1 MKRLSVTLYLGLL
14 MIGIVIP
21 PAESSAAPAI
31 VTRKALSEAV
41 PQSHVRY
48 RFRQIDSNDGLPD
61 NNVRNMLM
69 LPNGLMC
76 IQTATM
82 LNLYDGA
89 TSQSYAFNPIR
100 IPYQEY
106 SGLNYLFYDSDN
118 ALWLSNRDQTWRF
131 DLGSREF
138 EYDTPAMLAPF
149 DLGKRKAESL
159 FRMSDGD
166 YWVLG
171 DDGSL
176 WFCDRSTGR
185 ARMVDQPEALH
196 QPLIIVGRE
205 QKVWML
211 TLDGTL
217 ACYDVSLQTFTSLYR
232 GIVPESSPLSSRMEM
247 VVASNGD
254 LWMLFD
260 RDLVRYRA
268 ASDRIERILDV
279 PLGSEDVYT
288 TIAIDRDDHLWIG
301 SAKSGVSILNPET
314 LTVHNLP
321 WLELTDGR
329 RIDHN
334 TDISKI
340 YVDPHDGVW
349 IATQTEGV
357 FYWHRSIFRLQT
369 INNASAYGVR
379 MPDESVKCLIEEP
392 DGRILLG
399 TIQGLLR
406 YDPRTGEITIPY
418 PELSRELCISLYR
431 DRNGQIWL
439 GTFHHG
445 AYRIDR
451 QGKIRHYFSEKM
463 TSVDASYRSATP
475 NLNCV
480 RAFHEDR
487 DGNFWI
493 CVYGGLGRFDPDSG
507 RIELLR
513 DRHPE
518 LAQFMLTRGVCEVG
532 DQLLVTSDNGSYRYD
547 PHTDRV
553 LFDPDD
559 PQTYVPCNQALVDSR
574 GLLWLATWEGLQVET
589 PDGER
594 YRLTTTDGLP
604 NNNILGLAID
614 NLGNI
619 WAATFSHLSRV
630 KAIRRDGR
638 LDFAVSSF
646 GAADG
651 MEAGALFQNALT
663 VGADGRLYAG
673 GAHGFCCVDPSSLY
687 QPNYN
692 RTPVISQLRIFDRPV
707 EVGRELNG
715 RCILPRELSQM
726 KHLDLQHDETFL
738 TFEFSNLNYT
748 NPSHTVYRYRLENF
762 DREWTEIHARGTG
775 TATYTL
781 LEPGDYVFRVTAAD
795 NDTDWS
801 ESEAVIA
808 FTIHPPFWRS
818 TTAYVLYAAGV
829 LLLIVLGILY
839 VIRRLKHRAAQR
851 RFEEEIR
858 QREELDQMKFRFFTN
873 ISHELRTPLSLILLP
888 LEGILRRTE
897 ETNPIRQQLET
908 IHRHATQLLSLVNHL
923 LDFRK
928 LEMQGERLN
937 LTQGDM
943 ARFAEGLVA
952 TFRDMAREKELDLT
966 FDNTMTNPRMAFDS
980 AQMYKIL
987 NNLLSNA
994 VKFTPKGGSIAV
1006 RLSQPTPEWM
1016 RLEVSDT
1023 GIGIPER
1030 DLEHIFD
1037 RFYQSTNNTSP
1048 QGSGIGLCLV
1058 RQYAE
1063 MHGGHVGVTSRE
1075 GHGSTFR
1082 VEIPTTLQAPNTV
1095 EQKPSPESE
1104 AESEPQS
1111 GENRHV
1117 RVLIVEDNS
1126 DFRAYVA
1133 GELSA
1138 EFDVRQAEDGEDG
1151 LQKAHR
1157 YHPDIIVCD
1166 VMMPKM
1172 DGFELC
1178 KRLKNDIETSHI
1190 PIILLTARADD
1201 DVRREGYE
1209 SGADAYLS
1217 KPFNMEVL
1225 LARIRNLVEERRRRI
1240 HSFTSEADITP
1251 SQITVTPLDRQLI
1264 DRITECVE
1272 RNIGNPNYSVE
1283 ELSSDVAMHRMNLYR
1298 KLQSITGMTP
1308 SEFLRT
1314 MRLKR
1319 AAQLLAQDGNLP
1331 VAEVAEMVGF
1341 NTPKYFTRYFREMFG
1356 CTPSQYQAAR
1366 HNAPAEGE
1374 SSAGP
1379 TAGE

>member
-1 MKRLSVTLYLGLL
+1 MKRLSAIIYL
-14 MIGIVIP
+14 IGALSGFAGP
-21 PAESSAAPAI
+21 TSPATAAPI
-31 VTRKALSEAV
+31 ITRDVMPESDSDRLSN
-41 PQSHVRY
+41 HL
-48 RFRQIDSNDGLPD
+48 FRQIDSNDGLPD

-106 SGLNYLFYDSDN
+106 SGLNGLFYDPN
-118 ALWLSNRDQTWRF
+118 NCLWLSNRDQTWRF
-131 DLGSREF
+131 DLTRRKF
-138 EYDTPAMLAPF
+138 EYDSQKMLAPF
-149 DLGKRKAESL
+149 EIGNREVESL
-159 FRMSDGD
+159 FRMPNGD
-166 YWVLG
+166 YWLIG
-171 DDGSL
+171 KDNTL
-176 WFCDRSTGR
+176 WLCKHDSHETIQVDCPETLHFPLTIIGR
-185 ARMVDQPEALH
+185 GNQ
-196 QPLIIVGRE
+196 
-205 QKVWML
+205 VWML
-211 TLDGTL
+211 SLDGTL
-217 ACYDVSLQTFTSLYR
+217 ARYDSAMKTFTALHH
-232 GIVPESSPLSSRMEM
+232 GIVPASSPLSSRMEM
-247 VVASNGD
+247 VAASNGD

-268 ASDRIERILDV
+268 ATERIERIRNV
-279 PLGSEDVYT
+279 PLGAEDVYT
-288 TIAIDRDDHLWIG
+288 TIAIDHNDHLWIG
-301 SAKSGVSILNPET
+301 SAKSGVSILTPST
-314 LTVHNLP
+314 LTVNNLP
-321 WLELTDGR
+321 YLELTDGR

-349 IATQTEGV
+349 IATLTEGV
-357 FYWHRSIFRLQT
+357 FYWHRSIFRLHT
-369 INNASAYGVR
+369 VNNASANGIR
-379 MPDESVKCLIEEP
+379 MPDESVKCLIEEA

-399 TIQGLLR
+399 TIKGLLR
-406 YDPRTGEITIPY
+406 YDPCTGEITRPY
-418 PELSRELCISLYR
+418 PELSNELCISLYR
-431 DRNGQIWL
+431 DHQGRIWL

-451 QGKIRHYFSEKM
+451 GGEIRHYFSESM
-463 TSVDASYRSATP
+463 TTVDASYRSATP

-480 RAFHEDR
+480 RAFHEDN

-493 CVYGGLGRFDPDSG
+493 CVYGGLGRFDPESG
-507 RIELLR
+507 HIELLR

-518 LAQFMLTRGVCEVG
+518 LSQFMLTRGVCEVG
-532 DQLLVTSDNGSYRYD
+532 DQLLVTSDNGSYRYN
-547 PHTDRV
+547 PQTDQV
-553 LFDPDD
+553 SFDPNDL
-559 PQTYVPCNQALVDSR
+559 QTYVPSNQALVDSR
-574 GLLWLATWEGLQVET
+574 GLLWQATWNGLLVET
-589 PDGER
+589 PEKKR
-594 YRLTTTDGLP
+594 YRLTTEEGLP
-604 NNNILGLAID
+604 NDNILGLAAD

-619 WAATFSHLSRV
+619 WAATFSHLTRV
-630 KAIRRDGR
+630 KPIRHDGGF
-638 LDFAVSSF
+638 DFAVASY

-651 MEAGALFQNALT
+651 MNAGALFQNALT
-663 VGADGRLYAG
+663 VGADGSLYAG
-673 GAHGFCCVDPSSLY
+673 GTHGFCRVDPSALY

-692 RTPVISQLRIFDRPV
+692 RTPIISRLRIFDRPV
-707 EVGRELNG
+707 EVGEKLNG
-715 RCILPRELSQM
+715 RSILPRELSQM

-762 DREWTEIHARGTG
+762 DREWTEIHAGGTG
-775 TATYTL
+775 SATYTL

-801 ESEAVIA
+801 ATEAQIA
-808 FTIHPPFWRS
+808 ITIHPPFWKS
-818 TTAYVLYAAGV
+818 TTAYILYAAGV
-829 LLLIVLGILY
+829 VSVLVLGILY
-839 VIRRLKHRAAQR
+839 IIRRLRQRAVQR
-851 RFEEEIR
+851 RFEEETR

-888 LEGILRRTE
+888 LEGILRRMDD
-897 ETNPIRQQLET
+897 TNPIRQQLLT
-908 IHRHATQLLSLVNHL
+908 IHRHASQLLSLVNHL

-943 ARFAEGLVA
+943 AQFTEGLVA

-966 FDNTMTNPRMAFDS
+966 FENHMTNSYLAFDS

-1006 RLSQPTPEWM
+1006 RLSQPAPEWM
-1016 RLEVSDT
+1016 QLEVSDT
-1023 GIGIPER
+1023 GIGISEKDR
-1030 DLEHIFD
+1030 EHIFD
-1037 RFYQSTNNTSP
+1037 RFYQSADNTQP

-1058 RQYAE
+1058 KQYAE
-1063 MHGGHVGVTSRE
+1063 MHGGRVEVTSE
-1075 GHGSTFR
+1075 PGHGSTFR
-1082 VEIPTTLQAPNTV
+1082 VEIPTTLQAPNAGEPKADRSVADKNDDETCV
-1095 EQKPSPESE
+1095 ETSQHC
-1104 AESEPQS
+1104 
-1111 GENRHV
+1111 RL
-1117 RVLIVEDNS
+1117 LIVEDNA
-1126 DFRAYVA
+1126 DFRNYLA

-1166 VMMPKM
+1166 VMMPRM

-1225 LARIRNLVEERRRRI
+1225 LARIRNLIEERRRRI
-1240 HSFTSEADITP
+1240 HSFTSEVDITP
-1251 SQITVTPLDRQLI
+1251 SQITVTPLDRQLL

-1319 AAQLLAQDGNLP
+1319 AAQLLAQDGNLS
-1331 VAEVAEMVGF
+1331 VTEVSEMVGF

-1356 CTPSQYQAAR
+1356 CTPSQYHPSR
-1366 HNAPAEGE
+1366 SDKEPE
-1374 SSAGP
+1374 S
-1379 TAGE
+1379 E